1 MATVLEILRATPRTN
16 CGECGYPACMAF
28 AVACATGAAPLS
40 LCPYIRAEGL
50 DTRCAQG
57 EDEREYAKAGASIAE
72 TALLKDLREKIRHVD
87 LQARAVWIGA
97 EAVQEGGETALVL
110 PYLGRFIKISAGA
123 MEDPQKG
130 EPDPRDQ
137 ILLYNYIFFG
147 GKGGLSGEWVGL
159 ESFPNSISKVVT
171 LRKYTE
177 DKLAT
182 AFTGKVSAL
191 GEAGRR
197 LGGRPVEPCHADLCM
212 VIPVLPMVPVQI
224 LFWDADEEDGF
235 PARAK
240 VLFDSRALS
249 FLDIES
255 LIFATE
261 RMAETII
268 GSL

>member
-16 CGECGYPACMAF
+16 CGGCGYPACMAF
-28 AVACATGAAPLS
+28 AAACATGAAHPS
-40 LCPYIRAEGL
+40 QCPYIRAEGL
-50 DTRCAQG
+50 DTLCAG
-57 EDEREYAKAGASIAE
+57 DGHEAAEAGATIAE

-87 LQARAVWIGA
+87 LAARAGQIGA
-97 EAVQEGGETALVL
+97 ETVDEGGETALTL
-110 PYLGRFIKISAGA
+110 PYLGRSIKISAGA
-123 MEDPQKG
+123 MEDPQGG

-177 DKLAT
+177 DKLAS
-182 AFTGKVSAL
+182 AFTGKVTAL
-191 GEAGRR
+191 EEAARR
-197 LGGRPVEPCHADLCM
+197 LGGRPARDCHADLCM
-212 VIPVLPMVPVQI
+212 VIPVLPMVPIQI

-240 VLFDSRALS
+240 VLFDARALT

-255 LIFATE
+255 LIFAAE

-268 GSL
+268 GLP